1 MATIRI
7 GAAAP
12 DYFSGFLFNDIASTS
27 RASSRMVLTNDDGDA
42 TSHRLVIDGS
52 GFEYSSGQATGG
64 TISTIRAFD
73 SSGHVLVTYSGL
85 SLSLEHFLT
94 TLTVAGSY
102 DATGLLLSH
111 SDRII
116 GSSGAD
122 DLEGG
127 SGNDYISAGK
137 GNDFVADYGGRD
149 TLDGGAGYDELSFSN
164 DIYDGWHA
172 VRGVSL
178 DAITGV
184 ATDPWGYTNTIR
196 NFESFSGSYQ
206 DDVLKGT
213 NTTSVTEIYRGL
225 LGSDTI
231 DGRGGLDRVEYDRDA
246 YYGGNLGVTVNLAR
260 GRAWDGYGNLDYL
273 YNIEQVGGT
282 AHRDTLIGNSAANQ
296 LYGQA
301 GNDSLNGAAGNDVL
315 TGGMGVDTL
324 TGGAGKDTFA
334 FNYSSEGRDR
344 ITDFVVADDT
354 ISVSSSGFGGVLDT
368 GTLDKSLLVRGFDP
382 TPTKATGQFLYDFD
396 NGLLSWDVDGTG
408 SKGAV
413 SIALLSGNPS
423 ILYTDITVF

>member
-12 DYFSGFLFNDIASTS
+12 DYFSGFLFNDIGSTS
-27 RASSRMVLTNDDGDA
+27 RSSTRMTLTNDATDA
-42 TSHRLVIDGS
+42 TSYRLVIDGT
-52 GFEYSSGQATGG
+52 GFTYSSGQATGG
-64 TISTIRAFD
+64 TVSTIRAFD

-102 DATGLLLSH
+102 DATGLLLSR
-111 SDRII
+111 SDRVI

-127 SGNDYISAGK
+127 SGNDYISAGA

-149 TLDGGAGYDELSFSN
+149 TLDGGTGYDELSFSN
-164 DIYDGWHA
+164 DIYDGWHS
-172 VRGVSL
+172 VGGVTL
-178 DAITGV
+178 DALTGV

-213 NTTSVTEIYRGL
+213 NNSTVTEIYRGL
-225 LGSDTI
+225 LGADTI

-246 YYGGNLGVTVNLAR
+246 YYGGSLGVNVNLAR
-260 GRAWDGYGNLDYL
+260 GRAWDGYGNLDRL

-282 AHRDTLIGNSAANQ
+282 AGRDTLTGSSAANQ

-315 TGGMGVDTL
+315 TGGRGFDTL

-334 FNYSSEGRDR
+334 FNFSTEGRDR
-344 ITDFVVADDT
+344 ITDFVIADDT
-354 ISVSSSGFGGVLDT
+354 ISVSSSGFGGVLQT
-368 GTLDKSLLVRGFDP
+368 GTLDTSLLVRGFDP
-382 TPTKATGQFLYDFD
+382 TPTKATGQFLYNFS
-396 NGLLSWDVDGTG
+396 NGLLSWDIDGTG
-408 SKGAV
+408 STAAV
-413 SIALLSGNPS
+413 SIAVLTGAPS
-423 ILYTDITVF
+423 ILHTDITVF